1 MQEFKRNLNLF
12 FSGYY
17 NSSAVRRGEI
27 VLRLGA
33 LLFLRKIGALEIKRI
48 SDSFGSSEL
57 IIKEAVSSDKVL
69 CYNESIMY
77 AKTKGDFMQM
87 LEKQIFACMRD
98 GDPDYFLEMGK
109 FLIDWDVDGR
119 GLLTAFD
126 YTISYGL
133 DNQEKYMKQPREI
146 TEVVKMLLDEKVKTV
161 FDPFGGMMDFATSIS
176 DRRFV
181 ANEVSESI
189 WELGMFRLALVDL
202 LDKTEFNCKNSVDW
216 VDGKFDAIVTNPPFG
231 VKLRIKNNVFVAT
244 DAEELAFRYF
254 NDTTTENGQLITVVP
269 YSFLSSD
276 NDMKVGMRE
285 LIVEHNWLDTVI
297 FIPKQKRSVSYVD
310 YAIVLLKKNRASDEG
325 VCFIDASNCFN
336 EFGGEVVF
344 DELKVKELLTKQH
357 NKCVVDLSREDVIDN
372 NSLLLRDKNAVTVSR
387 EVIINNHSIWLPGY
401 YLLLN
406 SRVYRDG
413 FEYVHFADV
422 LEPVPAKRRFEE
434 TSGRFVD
441 RISASVLQYEKSP
454 NDFAV
459 SKDLENT
466 VKITEPVVFISQ
478 ASAVFPMYCVAS
490 ESEPVFARYSRGIK
504 AYRIKSDKI
513 HPGYLCTELFSRL
526 VSLQGYVNF
535 YLQLN
540 KRILELLPLS
550 FPSFEKDDCYQE
562 QQKLY
567 EVTKEANQS
576 AKVRELGLQK
586 TIDDLVAES
595 KKQFRARKH
604 SLMQNSVSL
613 AADWQDLKDYLLAN
627 DGRFDVDDTI
637 GMLNPIKIGEIINS
651 ISENIKIMENKIYH
665 LTDEDIDWGQA
676 EEIDLQDFI
685 KEYINSHRTARYRFE
700 FVPKLNVNLE
710 SADQTGIVYCE
721 VSADWKVLISKKALL
736 QVFDDIVSNA
746 RDHGFVDERNG
757 NYAVKF
763 DFTYNFDSIVLEIS
777 NNGKALGDG
786 VDTEYIK
793 TNGSSTK
800 LNVLGEDGNAVHSG
814 LGGYEIDSILK
825 KYNATMEVLSAPD
838 AMYTVTYRIVFKDIK
853 DTIVRGEVPDF

>member
-1 MQEFKRNLNLF
+1 MNNKPMDMMQMFKRNLNMF

-17 NSSAVRRGEI
+17 NNSPATREEI
-27 VLRLGA
+27 VLRLGT
-33 LLFLRKIGALEIKRI
+33 LMYLRKINALEIKRL
-48 SDSFGSSEL
+48 SDSFEADEL
-57 IIKEAVSSDKVL
+57 VLKEAVSSDRVL

-77 AKTKGDFMQM
+77 ANTKGDFKQM
-87 LEKQIFACMRD
+87 LENLIFACMKD
-98 GDPDYFLEMGK
+98 GDPDYFMEMCD
-109 FLIDWDVDGR
+109 FLIDWDVDGK
-119 GLLTAFD
+119 GLLNAFD
-126 YTISYGL
+126 YAVGYGMENH
-133 DNQEKYMKQPREI
+133 DKYVKQPREI
-146 TEVVKMLLDEKVKTV
+146 TAMVEILLDEKVKTV

-181 ANEVSESI
+181 ANEISESI
-189 WELGMFRLALVDL
+189 WEIGMFRLALVDL

-231 VKLRIKNNVFVAT
+231 AKLRIKNNVFVAI
-244 DAEELAFRYF
+244 DAEELAFRNF
-254 NDTTTENGQLITVVP
+254 NNTTTENGQLITVVP

-297 FIPKQKRSVSYVD
+297 FIPKQKRSVSYID
-310 YAIVLLKKNRASDEG
+310 YAIVVLKKNRASDEG
-325 VCFIDASNCFN
+325 VRFVDATSC
-336 EFGGEVVF
+336 F
-344 DELKVKELLTKQH
+344 DELGGDSVLNEMKVKELLNQQH
-357 NKCVVDLSREDVIDN
+357 
-372 NSLLLRDKNAVTVSR
+372 DKYAVTVSR
-387 EVIINNHSIWLPGY
+387 EDIIENHSLWLPGY

-406 SRVYRDG
+406 NCAYREG
-413 FEYVHFADV
+413 FEYVHFSDV

-490 ESEPVFARYSRGIK
+490 KSEPVFARYSRGIK

-567 EVTKEANQS
+567 EVTKEANQT

-736 QVFDDIVSNA
+736 QVFDNIVSNA

-825 KYNATMEVLSAPD
+825 KYNATMEVLSDPD